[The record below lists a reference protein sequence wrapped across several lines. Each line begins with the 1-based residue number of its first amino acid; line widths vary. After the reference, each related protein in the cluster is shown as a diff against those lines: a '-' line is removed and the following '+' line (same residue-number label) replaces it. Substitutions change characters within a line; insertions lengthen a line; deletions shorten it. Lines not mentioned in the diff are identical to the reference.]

1 MVNVAIDGP
10 SGAGKSSVAKLAAAK
25 LGYIYVDTG
34 ALYRTVAYHC
44 ITNGIAPKDE
54 AAVESVLSD
63 ITIEL
68 CHIDGVQH
76 VILNGNDVSTLI
88 RTPEVSMGA
97 SAVSAHGAVRR
108 FLFNTQR
115 EIAAQHNIIMD
126 GRDVGT
132 VILPD
137 ATVKIFLTASA
148 QSRAKR
154 RYDEHVQRGE
164 ECSFESILK
173 DIEERDY
180 NDSHRAIAPLRQAD
194 DAILLDNSDIDLD
207 QTLLKVLEI
216 IDSALKG

>member
-1 MVNVAIDGP
+1 MINIAIDGP
-10 SGAGKSSVAKLAAAK
+10 SGAGKSSVAKIVAAK

-34 ALYRTVAYHC
+34 ALYRTVAYYC
-44 ITNGIAPKDE
+44 ISKGIDPKDE
-54 AAVESVLSD
+54 SSVEHALSD
-63 ITIEL
+63 ISVEMH
-68 CHIDGVQH
+68 HIDGSQH
-76 VILNGNDVSTLI
+76 VILNGADVSSLI

-115 EIAAQHNIIMD
+115 DIASKHNIIMD

-148 QSRAKR
+148 ESRAKR
-154 RYDEHVQRGE
+154 RYAEHVQRGE

-180 NDSHRAIAPLRQAD
+180 NDSHRAIAPLKMAD
-194 DAILLDNSDIDLD
+194 DAVLLDNSDIDLQ
-207 QTLLKVLEI
+207 QTADKVLEI
-216 IDSALKG
+216 INSAIEG